1 MCDLLKQQDPVL
13 DRVVLWLLHQMLI
26 VTTRVPRVEGVEPN
40 DVQTCFRQCGL
51 VVLEESVQVLV
62 VAPRHHQILNAAI
75 GRVHSA
81 LGAAR

>member
-13 DRVVLWLLHQMLI
+13 DRVVLCLHQMLI

-62 VAPRHHQILNAAI
+62 VAPGHHQILNAAI
-75 GRVHSA
+75 GSVHSV
-81 LGAAR
+81 LGAGM

>member
-13 DRVVLWLLHQMLI
+13 DRVVLVLHQMLI

-40 DVQTCFRQCGL
+40 DVEACFRQCGL

-75 GRVHSA
+75 GRVHSV